1 MGYSTGIEWAHEFTN
16 SSIKGLFWIR
26 EDLIEMIDQRLREGS
41 SIQTLSCK
49 FQDDLGY
56 LILSPDSDDRD
67 FSCCEL
73 GFLLG
78 YCGDWIG
85 LEIAF
90 QLVTMDGWRAD
101 RDIFF
106 ALSQVFALEQR
117 QTDLYRLIG
126 LARDRSTRRVL
137 ITEAWDIYV
146 QQSVDDLALEVLGWM
161 D

>member
-1 MGYSTGIEWAHEFTN
+1 MDVSVED
-16 SSIKGLFWIR
+16 LFWVS
-26 EDLIEMIDQRLREGS
+26 EDLIEMINQRLREGS
-41 SIQTLSCK
+41 SIQALSCK

-67 FSCCEL
+67 FACGEL

-78 YCGDWIG
+78 YCRDWIG

-90 QLVTMDGWRAD
+90 QLVTVDSWRAD

-106 ALSQVFALEQR
+106 ALSQVFAFEQR

-126 LARDRSTRRVL
+126 LARDRSTRRIL
-137 ITEAWDIYV
+137 ITEAWNIYV
-146 QQSVDDLALEVLGWM
+146 KQPADDLALEVLGWM

>member
-1 MGYSTGIEWAHEFTN
+1 MAVSV
-16 SSIKGLFWIR
+16 KDLFWVS
-26 EDLIEMIDQRLREGS
+26 EDLMEMISQRLLEGS
-41 SIQTLSCK
+41 SIQALSCK

-67 FSCCEL
+67 FACGEL

-78 YCGDWIG
+78 YCSDWIG

-90 QLVTMDGWRAD
+90 QLVTVDSWRAD
-101 RDIFF
+101 RDILLP
-106 ALSQVFALEQR
+106 LSQVFALEQR

-126 LARDRSTRRVL
+126 LARDRSTRRIL
-137 ITEAWDIYV
+137 ITQAWDIYV